1 MKKAFLYFSLWPLK
15 VSFYF
20 YVKQY
25 YVNIIIIMLNK
36 QYKIFFVIFNVNY
49 NICIYLSKSI
59 FMINIH
65 IFNFESLSQLSDNE
79 GLH

>member
-1 MKKAFLYFSLWPLK
+1 
-15 VSFYF
+15 
-20 YVKQY
+20 
-25 YVNIIIIMLNK
+25 MLNK